1 MTTINNENRR
11 LDARIEENQ
20 KRLKQSTQLPHMIA
34 TIGELIDVEEEPE
47 EGQEGSGFAVK
58 KTELQKQM
66 RKAVVIKTTARQ
78 TIYLPVLGM
87 IEPEDVKPGDM
98 VAVNKESFNIYEKM
112 PQDYDARVKAME
124 MDEKPSDNYTDI
136 GGLDK

>member
-1 MTTINNENRR
+1 MVEAATDQPAKEPVVAPGGLEDADVWGDAPNPLAELESMTDQELQEKIRDMEAEMRRNRQQMTTINNENRR

-58 KTELQKQM
+58 KTELQK
-66 RKAVVIKTTARQ
+66 
-78 TIYLPVLGM
+78 
-87 IEPEDVKPGDM
+87 
-98 VAVNKESFNIYEKM
+98 
-112 PQDYDARVKAME
+112 
-124 MDEKPSDNYTDI
+124 
-136 GGLDK
+136 

>member
-1 MTTINNENRR
+1 
-11 LDARIEENQ
+11 
-20 KRLKQSTQLPHMIA
+20 
-34 TIGELIDVEEEPE
+34 
-47 EGQEGSGFAVK
+47 
-58 KTELQKQM
+58 M

-87 IEPEDVKPGDM
+87 IEPEDVKPGDL